1 MSASRER
8 RQRQAD
14 AQRPM
19 TQKERA
25 ELKEQ
30 KAAKQKTVLYAAIG
44 VIVAIL
50 VVILLVWDS
59 GIFQRS
65 QTALSIGNHNYSV
78 TDVEYY
84 YRSALNREYSLSVY
98 GLSTYDP
105 NTDPSEQYRDE
116 AKTQTYHD
124 YFMEQA
130 TTALKAASV
139 LEDAAAEAGYTLSEE
154 EQASIQERLETETAN
169 AAKYG
174 YSLERYLHT
183 YHGYSKYMTTAAY
196 RTCLE
201 RAALIADYQQYYQ
214 DNLEISDED
223 INAYYEENKDSLD
236 TYEYYYA
243 LIDGTAESTTDADGN
258 TVEPTDEETEA
269 AMAAAKEKADEFAA
283 ALNAAEEKGS
293 AFLAQVSGYV
303 STDDQSTYATLNT
316 TEGSQLPSDCSS
328 WLKDSTRKSGD
339 VTVIEGSTGY
349 YVVVF
354 QNRYLD
360 ETPSVDIRHILV
372 MAELDQEDDPATT
385 DVDESTIPSQ
395 ASLDAAK
402 AEAEELLAQWEA
414 GDKTAE
420 SFGELANANS
430 DDPGSNTKGGLYEKV
445 VPGTMF
451 EGFNDWIFD
460 ESRQPGDTGLV
471 ENPQQ
476 GQQGWH
482 LIYFQGQNELA
493 WKVNVS
499 DTLKYD
505 RTNEW
510 IDGLVADLEVTQGS
524 GLSYVG

>member
-14 AQRPM
+14 AQRPL

-25 ELKEQ
+25 ELKEH

-59 GIFQRS
+59 GVFQRGK
-65 QTALSIGNHNYSV
+65 TALSIAGRNYSV
-78 TDVEYY
+78 TDVEFY
-84 YRSALNREYSLSVY
+84 YRSAFIQEYRMSMY
-98 GLSTYDP
+98 GLSSF
-105 NTDPSEQYRDE
+105 DPSADPAQQYRDE
-116 AKTQTYHD
+116 AQTQSYHD
-124 YFMEQA
+124 YFLEQA
-130 TTALKAASV
+130 TTALKAAAA
-139 LEDAAAEAGYTLSEE
+139 LENAAAEEGFTLSDEGKATV
-154 EQASIQERLETETAN
+154 EQQIASTSSQS
-169 AAKYG
+169 G
-174 YSLERYLHT
+174 YSSLDGYLRAT
-183 YHGYSKYMTTAAY
+183 YGKYMTKGAY

-201 RAALIADYQQYYQ
+201 RAQLLTEYQQHYQ
-214 DNLEISDED
+214 DNLEITDED
-223 INAYYEENKDSLD
+223 LNTYYTENKDSLD

-243 LIDGTAESTTDADGN
+243 LIDGTAESTTDAEGN

-283 ALNAAEEKGS
+283 ALNEAEDKGS

-316 TEGSQLPSDCSS
+316 TEGSSLSGTYAS
-328 WLKDSTRKSGD
+328 WLKDSTRQSGD
-339 VTVIEGSTGY
+339 VTVIEGSNGY

-354 QNRYLD
+354 QDRYLD
-360 ETPSVDIRHILV
+360 ETPSVDIRHILIK
-372 MAELDQEDDPATT
+372 AELDQEDDPATT
-385 DVDESTIPSQ
+385 DVDESTVPSQ

-402 AEAEELLAQWEA
+402 AKAEELLAQWES

-430 DDPGSNTKGGLYEKV
+430 ADAGSNTNGGLYEQV

-451 EGFNDWIFD
+451 DAFNDWIFD
-460 ESRQPGDTGLV
+460 ESRQSGDTGLV
-471 ENPQQ
+471 ENTQS

-482 LIYFQGQNELA
+482 VIYFQGQDELA
-493 WKVNVS
+493 WKVNVTA
-499 DTLKYD
+499 TLKDD

-510 IDGLVADLEVTQGS
+510 IDGLVEALGEVTEGE
-524 GLSYVG
+524 GLAYVG